1 MKICPNCQTRYTDD
15 SLQFC
20 LQDGTAL
27 VNDESR
33 ASMPTIAFNDE
44 QETIVRNRTSGGT
57 QFETQNYPQ
66 QQTANYEN
74 APRKS
79 NTALAIVVTVLAML
93 LIFAIGVAG
102 WLYVRNKNEIAAN
115 QNAQNSVQNS
125 AKPTATPTAK
135 PTAKPTASATATPSF
150 DVEEL
155 KAEVAKSLAAWR
167 AAAESINLD
176 EYMTHY
182 APTVDYYNKKQI
194 SVGTVRAD
202 KEKAFS
208 TYDSIQINLTNMNV
222 TPDASGENATAV
234 FDKEWR
240 FESAEKVSEG
250 KVQTQLQLKSVNG
263 DWKITGEKD
272 LKVYYTK

>member
-20 LQDGTAL
+20 LQDGTTL
-27 VNDESR
+27 ISDESQ
-33 ASMPTIAFNDE
+33 ASMPNAAFNDE
-44 QETIVRNRTSGGT
+44 QQTIVRNRTSDRT
-57 QFETQNYPQ
+57 SFETQNQ
-66 QQTANYEN
+66 QRQQTTNFPTETK
-74 APRKS
+74 KS
-79 NTALAIVVTVLAML
+79 NTALAIVVTILAML
-93 LIFAIGVAG
+93 LIFAIGIAG
-102 WLYVRNKNEIAAN
+102 WLYIRNRNEIAAN

-125 AKPTATPTAK
+125 AKPTATPTPK

-155 KAEVAKSLAAWR
+155 KSEVAKSINGWR
-167 AAAESINLD
+167 AAAESIDLD
-176 EYMTHY
+176 EYMTRY
-182 APTVDYYNKKQI
+182 ASTVDYYNKKQT
-194 SVGTVRAD
+194 SVSTVRAD

-208 TYDSIQINLTNMNV
+208 AYDSIQVNLSNMNV

-240 FESAEKVSEG
+240 FENSEKVSEG
-250 KVQTQLQLKSVNG
+250 KVQTQLQLKRING

>member
-20 LQDGTAL
+20 LQDGTDL
-27 VNDESR
+27 ISDDSQN
-33 ASMPTIAFNDE
+33 SMPTVAFSDE
-44 QETIVRNRTSGGT
+44 QQTIVRNRTNAETS
-57 QFETQNYPQ
+57 FETQNQPR
-66 QQTANYEN
+66 QQTVDYSTGTKKN
-74 APRKS
+74 
-79 NTALAIVVTVLAML
+79 NTALAVVVTILAML
-93 LIFAIGVAG
+93 LIFAIGIAG
-102 WLYVRNKNEIAAN
+102 WLYISNRNEIAAN

-125 AKPTATPTAK
+125 AKPTATPTPK
-135 PTAKPTASATATPSF
+135 PTVKPTASATATPSF

-155 KAEVAKSLAAWR
+155 KADVAKSVNTWR
-167 AAAESINLD
+167 AAAEAINLD

-182 APTVDYYNKKQI
+182 APTVDFYNKKQT
-194 SVGTVRAD
+194 SVSTVRAD

-208 TYDSIQINLTNMNV
+208 VYDSMQVILSNMNV
-222 TPDASGENATAV
+222 TPDANGENATAI

-240 FESAEKVSEG
+240 FENSEKVSQG
-250 KVQTQLQLKSVNG
+250 KVQTELKLKKVSG

>member
-1 MKICPNCQTRYTDD
+1 MKICPQCQSRYTDD

-27 VNDESR
+27 VNDDGRS
-33 ASMPTIAFNDE
+33 SVPTVAFNDE
-44 QETIVRNRTSGGT
+44 QPTVVRNRTSGENR
-57 QFETQNYPQ
+57 FETQNFPQ
-66 QQTANYEN
+66 QNTTDYKD

-79 NTALAIVVTVLAML
+79 NTVWIILTTVLATL
-93 LIFAIGVAG
+93 LLAAVGIVG
-102 WLYVRNKNEIAAN
+102 WLFLRNKTEVASN
-115 QNAQNSVQNS
+115 QNAQNPLQNS

-135 PTAKPTASATATPSF
+135 PTAKPTASVTPTPSF
-150 DVEEL
+150 DAEEL
-155 KAEVAKSLAAWR
+155 KADVAKSINAWR
-167 AAAESINLD
+167 AASESIDLD

-182 APTVDYYNKKQI
+182 APTVDYYNKKQSSI
-194 SVGTVRAD
+194 STVRAD

-208 TYDSIQINLTNMNV
+208 SYDSIQVYLTNMNV

-240 FESAEKVSEG
+240 FENAEKVSQG
-250 KVQTQLQLKSVNG
+250 QVQTQLQLKRING
-263 DWKITGEKD
+263 DWKITSEKD

>member
-27 VNDESR
+27 INDDSQT
-33 ASMPTIAFNDE
+33 SMPTVAFNEE
-44 QETIVRNRTSGGT
+44 QQTVIRSRTSGENR
-57 QFETQNYPQ
+57 FETQNRQ
-66 QQTANYEN
+66 QRQTGNFEN

-79 NTALAIVVTVLAML
+79 NTALAIVVTILAML
-93 LIFAIGVAG
+93 LVFAIGIAG
-102 WLYVRNKNEIAAN
+102 WLYVKNRDEIAAN
-115 QNAQNSVQNS
+115 QNSQNSVQNS
-125 AKPTATPTAK
+125 IKPTATPTSK
-135 PTAKPTASATATPSF
+135 PTAKPTASPSTTPNF

-155 KAEVAKSLAAWR
+155 KAEVAKSINGWR
-167 AAAESINLD
+167 AAAESIDLD
-176 EYMTHY
+176 EYMTRY

-194 SVGTVRAD
+194 SVSTVRAD

-208 TYDSIQINLTNMNV
+208 NYDSMQVNLGNMKV
-222 TPDASGENATAV
+222 TPDATGENATAV

-240 FESAEKVSEG
+240 FENSEKVSEG
-250 KVQTQLQLKSVNG
+250 KVQTELRLKKVSG
-263 DWKITGEKD
+263 DWKITSEKD

>member
-27 VNDESR
+27 QSNDNDS
-33 ASMPTIAFNDE
+33 SMPTVAFNDE
-44 QETIVRNRTSGGT
+44 QETIVKNRTSSAAR
-57 QFETQNYPQ
+57 FETQNYQ
-66 QQTANYEN
+66 QPQTANCPPETKKN
-74 APRKS
+74 
-79 NTALAIVVTVLAML
+79 NTMLAIVVTVLAML
-93 LIFAIGVAG
+93 LVFAIGIAG
-102 WLYVRNKNEIAAN
+102 WLYFKNKNEVASN

-135 PTAKPTASATATPSF
+135 PSVKPSASATATPSF
-150 DVEEL
+150 DAEEL
-155 KAEVAKSLAAWR
+155 KADVSKSVNAWR
-167 AAAESINLD
+167 AAAESIDLD

-182 APTVDYYNKKQI
+182 ATAIDYYNKKQT
-194 SVGTVRAD
+194 SVATVRAD

-208 TYDSIQINLTNMNV
+208 NYDSMQINLGNINV
-222 TPDASGENATAV
+222 TPDATGENATAV

-240 FESAEKVSEG
+240 FENAEKVSEG
-250 KVQTQLQLKSVNG
+250 KVQTQLQMKKISG

>member
-27 VNDESR
+27 INDESP
-33 ASMPTIAFNDE
+33 ASMPTVAFNDE
-44 QETIVRNRTSGGT
+44 QETIVRNRTSGGN

-66 QQTANYEN
+66 QQTANHEN
-74 APRKS
+74 APPKS
-79 NTALAIVVTVLAML
+79 NTALAIIVTVLAML
-93 LIFAIGVAG
+93 LIFAVGVAG
-102 WLYVRNKNEIAAN
+102 WLYVRNKNGVASN
-115 QNAQNSVQNS
+115 QNTQNSAQNS
-125 AKPTATPTAK
+125 AKPSATPTTK
-135 PTAKPTASATATPSF
+135 PTAKPTATATATPNF
-150 DVEEL
+150 DVEEV
-155 KAEVAKSLAAWR
+155 KAEVAKSINNWR
-167 AAAESINLD
+167 AAAESLNLD
-176 EYMTHY
+176 EYMTRY

-194 SVGTVRAD
+194 SAGTVRAD

-208 TYDSIQINLTNMNV
+208 TYDSMQINLSNMNV
-222 TPDASGENATAV
+222 TPDATGENATAV

-240 FESAEKVSEG
+240 FEGAEKVSEG
-250 KVQTQLQLKSVNG
+250 KVQTQLQLKRING